1 MNLDAVR
8 DIADTVLYEGYVLY
22 PYRASA
28 QKNRSR
34 WQFGVLM
41 PPDYVAVDP
50 SESALTQTECVL
62 EHTDRTTLQVI
73 VRLLQVQ
80 QRSVQRWNEG
90 RQDYEPADVLDL
102 PDGPVSAWDEAVE
115 REVTVDVDLAA
126 VLDAP
131 AAHDFHL
138 DGGEETQLLHQPD
151 GVPAGRLLRRRV
163 PLAGRVTVAASA
175 IPGPW
180 HAVRLRV
187 GVLNRTVPSEP
198 LVDRGSALPA
208 ALVATH
214 LVIAAS
220 EGRFVSSIDPPEWA
234 RAAVQ
239 ECVNV
244 GAWPVLA
251 GPAGGSDVM
260 LAAPIILYDHP
271 ELAPESPGAL
281 YDSTE
286 IDEILTLRTL
296 ALSDEEKREA
306 RATDPR
312 AAAVIDRTDAMD
324 AQTLDRL
331 HGAIRYLRTVT
342 DAAVPG
348 SAVSG
353 SAVSGSV
360 AAESAGPGSAAPE
373 STAPGSAAAAGP
385 VGTAGSAAAGI
396 PGRGDGENAPWWD
409 PASDASVDPET
420 DTVMVGGTRLAKGSQ
435 VRLRPGARR
444 SDAQDMFLAGRAAE
458 VAAVLLDVDDNP
470 YLAVVLRDDPA
481 ADLAL
486 AHGRYLYFSP
496 DEVEPV

>member
-62 EHTDRTTLQVI
+62 EHTDRTALQVI

-80 QRSVQRWNEG
+80 QRTVQRWNER

-126 VLDAP
+126 VLAAP
-131 AAHDFHL
+131 AEHDFHL
-138 DGGEETQLLHQPD
+138 DGGQETQLLHQPD
-151 GVPAGRLLRRRV
+151 GTPAGRLLRQRV
-163 PLAGRVTVAASA
+163 PLAGTVTVAASA
-175 IPGPW
+175 LPGPW

-187 GVLNRTVPSEP
+187 GVLNRTVSPEP
-198 LVDRGSALPA
+198 PGDRGSALPA

-251 GPAGGSDVM
+251 GAAGGSDVM

-342 DAAVPG
+342 DPAARGSAVPG
-348 SAVSG
+348 SAAAAG
-353 SAVSGSV
+353 SAAPGLGV
-360 AAESAGPGSAAPE
+360 PGSAAAAGSAAPGLA
-373 STAPGSAAAAGP
+373 APGSAAAAG
-385 VGTAGSAAAGI
+385 I
-396 PGRGDGENAPWWD
+396 PGRGEGENEVPWWD

-444 SDAQDMFLAGRAAE
+444 SDAQDMFLAGRTAE

-470 YLAVVLRDDPA
+470 YLAVILRDDPA